1 MPKLLSGGI
10 LRSGGSG
17 EFIAL
22 PGAQPALLPTPTTT
36 TGYTL
41 ILDAQQRLSYA
52 SSLGNISFNN
62 GVISAVLPDGNL
74 SFESTGTG
82 TLQFNSNAVFNKQV
96 TFANT
101 FSFVDILATGVI
113 RFTTTTDSSIW
124 NDGAVV
130 INGSLGVGKTVNLN
144 GPLNVYSSTNFYTDV
159 SISPAGYN
167 VNISPT
173 LSGKVTI
180 RPNTLGNM
188 DNMTIGSIT
197 PQDAYFKRIT
207 VSSTLTSTSP
217 TTGSVVIIGGVGIGK
232 DVYVGGSVHGAT
244 VFDAEKRVVSEVDI
258 SLGKGLAFIGTP
270 TVLGPTVNYGLTNTG
285 VTSIT
290 AGTGTYIDRSTGD
303 VTIWTSGFT
312 LQEVTNAGNSTT
324 NQVLF
329 FNTSSATSIT
339 SASVTIAGGL
349 GIAKNLIVGGSIV
362 STDINSTGI
371 FNSIRITSSATNTTT
386 FASNALYSS
395 GGIAMATDLMVGQ
408 NAYIYGN
415 LTVFGTLTQTVS
427 TIADIGRKI
436 VALSTS
442 AGPAILSAQSGIT
455 VGPVASPFIKFLY
468 DGISSWKTTG
478 NIAPDQNNSVT
489 LGTSALQWANVYA
502 IKETISGTATSV
514 STTTGALVVTGG
526 VGVGGSLYASQLYD
540 TGNRVLTDITTIA
553 GSGLAIENVR
563 VGTSATITFTNTG
576 VTSITAGTGTYI
588 DRSTGDVTIWAP
600 TNDFQ
605 GVTNAG
611 HTTTNQIN
619 ITNLTPATTT
629 TGALRVDGG
638 VSIGNNLYV
647 GDAFS
652 NNSQVVTIASLKN
665 YGVASIRAGTDTA
678 VSTATGD
685 ILIWNTSTLQSIT
698 NRGSTTTNKINITS
712 TSSSALSVSGGTVL
726 TNLNVN
732 GNSVFLGTSTFVG
745 AVTFTGTATY
755 VYSTNTYYTDNII
768 DLHIPPTGINS
779 QWAINDGQ
787 NIGFNFNYN
796 KNGSYKG
803 FLGFENSTGYLVW
816 VNNTQ
821 TGAYGT
827 FKSGSIQLVDDTI
840 SNSTTTGA
848 LTVLGGAGIGG
859 DLYVGGLIYGA
870 IQRANTVSITTATD
884 DNSYYI
890 NFVSTASGYA
900 SELVNTDFLYNPTK
914 GIISSPQAYIS
925 SGTVSTSTQT
935 GALLV
940 KGGVG
945 VGGDIYATTIF
956 ANNSIVVTA
965 ETLGNY
971 GVSAIYAGTDT
982 AVSNSTGTVI
992 IWNTGTLQSVTN
1004 RGSSTTN
1011 AISITNFTDSTS
1023 TTTGALTV
1031 SGGVGIG
1038 GFVNISGNVIINST
1052 ENSTGPT
1059 NGALV
1064 VVGGIGSGIHYA
1076 TELYDDGNRTVTRVL
1091 PNGSTYI
1098 GIDNVTSTGTATT
1111 FTVKNLGVTNLTGTP
1126 YLNIS
1131 QSTGSVTL
1139 TNLGVHRTFS
1149 TPFIGVSTST
1159 GSVYIT
1165 NLGVTTLTGTQYLSI
1180 SQSTGSITLTNLGV
1194 QQNIGSTFI
1203 GVSTSTGSVYITN
1216 LGVQE
1221 VTGTPFI
1228 GVSTSTGSV
1237 YITNLGVTTLTGTQY
1252 LSISQSTG
1260 SITLTNLGVQQNIGS
1275 TFIGVS
1281 TSTGSVYITN
1291 LGVHQITTG
1300 SGISVST
1307 STGSVTIASIDSLQL
1322 VTNRGATT
1330 DNVISITNTTAAIS
1344 TLTGAL
1350 TVSGGIGVRGDVFV
1364 GGTITAQQL
1373 TIEYTTITSV
1383 STVIDDITTIR
1394 NTTNSTSTTTGALQ
1408 VWGGV
1413 GIGLD
1418 LYVGGDAIITGTIY
1432 GNLIGTANNIKGGK
1446 AGSIPIQSST
1456 GTTSFIP
1463 IGTDGT
1469 VLVANNNTATFQPIS
1484 NLTVDNATNAL
1495 NVAVTTTNVSQ
1506 SFYPTFVEPSTST
1519 FRRITIDTD
1528 WTYNPVANVMSLL
1541 AATSSTNTGTGA
1553 LVVLG
1558 GAGFGGDVNIGQN
1571 STVIGN
1577 QQVNGVITV
1586 GSGTQITGIESL
1598 TFNAGTAGILQIIDT
1613 WSISSYRTAKY
1624 MIQITD
1630 TGFSPIR
1637 VHATEISIFHD
1648 GSNNIYSTE
1657 YGIHTNLGILGT
1669 FDAGISASTL
1679 ELKFRPNGSGLTP
1692 NTLKVKL
1699 TRTLIAI

>member
-652 NNSQVVTIASLKN
+652 NNSQVVTIATLKN

-796 KNGSYKG
+796 KNGSYNG

-827 FKSGSIQLVDDTI
+827 FKSGSIKLVDDTI

-1052 ENSTGPT
+1052 KNSTGPT

-1216 LGVQE
+1216 LGV
-1221 VTGTPFI
+1221 
-1228 GVSTSTGSV
+1228 
-1237 YITNLGVTTLTGTQY
+1237 
-1252 LSISQSTG
+1252 
-1260 SITLTNLGVQQNIGS
+1260 
-1275 TFIGVS
+1275 
-1281 TSTGSVYITN
+1281 
-1291 LGVHQITTG
+1291 HQITTG

-1330 DNVISITNTTAAIS
+1330 NNVISITNTTAAIS

-1558 GAGFGGDVNIGQN
+1558 GAGFGGNVNIGQN